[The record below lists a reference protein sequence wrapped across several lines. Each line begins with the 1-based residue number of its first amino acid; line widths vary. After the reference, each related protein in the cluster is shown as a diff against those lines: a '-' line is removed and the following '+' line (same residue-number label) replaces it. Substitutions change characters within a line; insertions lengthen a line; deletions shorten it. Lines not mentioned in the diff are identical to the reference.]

1 MRVPLI
7 RSSSVAIKDF
17 CLYGGSNLWD
27 VIRHMLVVRESSETR
42 RNAFEVYKVFAFA
55 SPHICVLCVV
65 GDTSLP
71 QTSCSGCV
79 VCVWAFA
86 SACVC
91 VRARLSSNTHICIL
105 YMSEKFSSFHPSCC
119 HRVLQTSK
127 NKEVLCCG
135 GWLVQ
140 GLGGGVGLCCR
151 FMWHRQNITRCRC
164 NHAVCFAL
172 RYCSNKGCDGKAR
185 KCLSPSPLKFSL
197 STFSSNNP
205 SLQPVSEPSQRKT
218 VHTQKHSSGTRAC
231 EERSTNNRHEA

>member
-1 MRVPLI
+1 MGCDQTYACCERVERDPQERFWSVQSVCFCI
-7 RSSSVAIKDF
+7 SSHLCSLCCWWHVPPTDKLLGL
-17 CLYGGSNLWD
+17 CC
-27 VIRHMLVVRESSETR
+27 
-42 RNAFEVYKVFAFA
+42 VF
-55 SPHICVLCVV
+55 
-65 GDTSLP
+65 
-71 QTSCSGCV
+71 
-79 VCVWAFA
+79 VCVWVFA

-91 VRARLSSNTHICIL
+91 ARAPLLQHTHLHFIHVGKIFFLPSELLSPCFAD
-105 YMSEKFSSFHPSCC
+105 KQKQGGA
-119 HRVLQTSK
+119 VLW
-127 NKEVLCCG
+127 G
-135 GWLVQ
+135 LVQ

-205 SLQPVSEPSQRKT
+205 SLQPVSEPSESKT